1 MKTGIGIA
9 TIAGIAM
16 GLGTAAHAESLADAL
31 AAAYQNNPT
40 LLAQR
45 ASLRA
50 TDETLSQAV
59 AGWRPTIT
67 DSASAGYTKQPSFF
81 SQITGTGG
89 GTQIL
94 NSRSNQISIN
104 QPIFDGLQTPY
115 RVKQANRQILAGR
128 AQLEATEQNIFLQT
142 VTAYVDVIQYLAVL
156 ELDANN
162 ITVLQR
168 TLEATRDQFRVG
180 ENTRTDVAQA
190 EARLAAAQSDRLS
203 AQAQVSAARAAYKSV
218 VGDMP
223 GTLDPVPALPKLP
236 ESQDVALQLALQTNP
251 ALQQA
256 VYTEEA
262 SRKAIAVAK
271 GSLLPSLSIQASRS
285 DSKGSYSNGP
295 ATYND
300 RITANLTIPLYQS
313 GAEYSRI
320 RQAKENN
327 SRDRL
332 NIETER
338 RSVTQ
343 DVTNA
348 WNNLVAARAVIDS
361 TKEAVRADEIALD
374 GVRQEAAVG
383 SRTTLDVLNAENEL
397 LTQRVNL
404 VRAERSEYVYAYT
417 LLQAIGQLTAEKL
430 ALPVQYYDPK
440 VHYDRVKDKWIGFGT
455 GDDADKR

>member
-168 TLEATRDQFRVG
+168 TLEATRDQFRV
-180 ENTRTDVAQA
+180 VIAA
-190 EARLAAAQSDRLS
+190 FAPVAAAITPDALANGCGIAIQ
-203 AQAQVSAARAAYKSV
+203 
-218 VGDMP
+218 
-223 GTLDPVPALPKLP
+223 LDH
-236 ESQDVALQLALQTNP
+236 
-251 ALQQA
+251 
-256 VYTEEA
+256 
-262 SRKAIAVAK
+262 
-271 GSLLPSLSIQASRS
+271 
-285 DSKGSYSNGP
+285 GP
-295 ATYND
+295 AVQAADQRGGLPHVAWQTVHEQQVLGP
-300 RITANLTIPLYQS
+300 NLPL
-313 GAEYSRI
+313 G
-320 RQAKENN
+320 
-327 SRDRL
+327 
-332 NIETER
+332 
-338 RSVTQ
+338 
-343 DVTNA
+343 
-348 WNNLVAARAVIDS
+348 
-361 TKEAVRADEIALD
+361 
-374 GVRQEAAVG
+374 
-383 SRTTLDVLNAENEL
+383 
-397 LTQRVNL
+397 
-404 VRAERSEYVYAYT
+404 
-417 LLQAIGQLTAEKL
+417 EKL
-430 ALPVQYYDPK
+430 VEDAFG
-440 VHYDRVKDKWIGFGT
+440 DRE
-455 GDDADKR
+455 